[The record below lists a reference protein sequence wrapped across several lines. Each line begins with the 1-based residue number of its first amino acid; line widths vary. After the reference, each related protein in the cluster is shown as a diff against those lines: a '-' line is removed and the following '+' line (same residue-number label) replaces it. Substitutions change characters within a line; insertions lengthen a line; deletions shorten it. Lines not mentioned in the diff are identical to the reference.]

1 MKFPPQI
8 SPANRRYI
16 QKCTMQ
22 ETQRQILHLILSD
35 KEGISDTEIV
45 EKLGKNLQE
54 VRFHLDELS
63 EGGFI
68 NLSSGS
74 TFDDDFYLATSVT
87 PRGHMVIKG
96 QISLDDRINSKSNS
110 QNFHITNKAP
120 IGSQQ
125 FGNYNTAQ
133 INQNIGI
140 DVTDILQIIEDL
152 KKAVNDIPLD
162 KQEIA
167 VGSLAIIEEE
177 VIAPKP
183 SSKLNA
189 ALLALW
195 SVTKDIVTF
204 ANAVTAIADRFN
216 INLPGLG

>member
-1 MKFPPQI
+1 MKFSRQI

-22 ETQRQILHLILSD
+22 ETQRQILHLIFSAK
-35 KEGISDTEIV
+35 KEISDRQIV
-45 EKLGKNLQE
+45 EKLGKDLQE

-68 NLSSGS
+68 NLLSDS
-74 TFDDDFYLATSVT
+74 TSTGDFYLAKSVT

-96 QISLDDRINSKSNS
+96 QISLDERINSKSSS
-110 QNFHITNKAP
+110 QTFQITNKAP

-152 KKAVNDIPLD
+152 KKSVNDIPLD
-162 KQEIA
+162 NQEIA
-167 VGSLAIIEEE
+167 VGCLATIEEE

-183 SSKLNA
+183 SSKLKA
-189 ALLALW
+189 ALFGLW

-204 ANAVTAIADRFN
+204 ANAVTAIADRLN